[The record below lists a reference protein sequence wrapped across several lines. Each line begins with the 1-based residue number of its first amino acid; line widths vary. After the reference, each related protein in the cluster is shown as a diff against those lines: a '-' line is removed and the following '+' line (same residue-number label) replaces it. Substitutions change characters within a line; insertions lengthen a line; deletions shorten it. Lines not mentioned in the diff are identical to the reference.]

1 MAASAA
7 KPLPNQAERN
17 PPDWTESKIAMAKQA
32 PKMDVS
38 STGTGK
44 QKYIDGG
51 AVESARGVPART
63 GHWLAALLRRRF
75 VKALIVANLVA
86 LMLLSLRETGW
97 LQSLELSAF
106 DTLVTFFAGSQQS
119 DRVVLV
125 VTTEEDITRFNY
137 PIRDNYLAA
146 VLAAVFA
153 GGPKAVGVDLYRDLP
168 MAPGNQEL
176 QAIQHAHDNLYWVF
190 KLPDVGNDGVPPPP
204 ALCGTGREVLSD
216 HVTDTGVVVRRALI
230 WAFDERNNRNWPA
243 MGVSLAES
251 YTGQQL
257 RVVDDELV
265 LGRGRIPL
273 LDQPYGPYA
282 KVDAAGYQM
291 LYDYRGGYRR
301 FRQISFSEILG
312 RPDLAATLRGRIV
325 LVGTAALSI
334 KDSFA
339 TPFST
344 GWGGEGPLVGVAL
357 HAHTAD
363 QLIRIANGESR
374 NPVPLPRLIDD
385 VAIWAAAMAGAV
397 LALLV
402 WRVIVVLLALL
413 LGLGLVAGATAWGF
427 GSAGLLLPGVPVS
440 LAWVLSAA
448 GCNFVMHSIGSR
460 ERTQLRRS
468 FESYL
473 DPRIISQ
480 MMQGDRLPS
489 FGGEHREIT
498 AIFTDIAGFTTTAET
513 LDAATVAGLLGE
525 YFGVL
530 TDAVVE
536 NGGLVNDFIGDGLV
550 VLFGAPMHQSDH
562 ADRAVAAALAM
573 DQAGQRF
580 SAGLAARGIEWG
592 HTRIGVHT
600 GMALVGN
607 IGTRGKLKYGALGDT
622 LNTASRVEG
631 LNKYIGSHVAVSG
644 ETAARCRRQGFRPV
658 GDIIVKGRK
667 NVVPIMVPVSPADP
681 PALLA
686 RYTQAY
692 ATLSQENPEAAELF
706 AALHHDFPADAPT
719 AFHAGRLA
727 AGENGVLVVMQ
738 EK

>member
-1 MAASAA
+1 MDVWSTWTGKLKYVDGRASATA
-7 KPLPNQAERN
+7 QDE
-17 PPDWTESKIAMAKQA
+17 
-32 PKMDVS
+32 
-38 STGTGK
+38 
-44 QKYIDGG
+44 
-51 AVESARGVPART
+51 PART
-63 GHWLAALLRRRF
+63 GNWLLALLRRRF
-75 VKALIVANLVA
+75 IKALMVANLVP
-86 LMLLSLRETGW
+86 LLLLSLRETGW
-97 LQSLELSAF
+97 LQSLELSAY
-106 DTLVTFFAGSQQS
+106 DTLVTFFAGSQES

-125 VTTEEDITRFNY
+125 VTTEADINRLGY

-153 GGPKAVGVDLYRDLP
+153 GSPKAVGVDLYRDLP
-168 MAPGNQEL
+168 MAPGNREL
-176 QAIQHAHDNLYWVF
+176 QAIQRAHDNLYWVF
-190 KLPDVGNDGVPPPP
+190 KLPDTGNSGVPPPP
-204 ALCGTGREVLSD
+204 ALRGTGREVLSD
-216 HVTDTGVVVRRALI
+216 HVTDAGGVVRRALLL
-230 WAFDERNNRNWPA
+230 AADERTNRNWPA

-251 YTGQQL
+251 YTGQRL
-257 RVVDDELV
+257 RVVDDDLA

-291 LYDYRGGYRR
+291 LFDYRGGYRR

-334 KDSFA
+334 KDNFA

-344 GWGGEGPLVGVAL
+344 GWGGEGPLIGIAL

-374 NPVPLPRLIDD
+374 NPVPLPRLMDD
-385 VAIWAAAMAGAV
+385 VAIWAAALGGAV

-402 WRVIVVLLALL
+402 WRVLVVLTVLV
-413 LGLGLVAGATAWGF
+413 LGFGLVAGATAWGF
-427 GSAGLLLPGVPVS
+427 GGPGLLLPGVPVA
-440 LAWVLSAA
+440 LAWGLSAA
-448 GCNFVMHSIGSR
+448 ACNFVMHSVGAR
-460 ERTQLRRS
+460 ERSKLRRS

-473 DPRIISQ
+473 DPRIINQ
-480 MMQGDRLPS
+480 MMQGDTLPS

-498 AIFTDIAGFTTTAET
+498 AIFTDIAGFTSTAET
-513 LDAATVAGLLGE
+513 LDAATVAALLGE

-530 TDAVVE
+530 TDAVVQ
-536 NGGLVNDFIGDGLV
+536 NGGLVNDFIGDGMV

-580 SAGLAARGIEWG
+580 SAELAARGIEWG

-607 IGTRGKLKYGALGDT
+607 IGTRGKLKYGALGDS

-644 ETAARCRRQGFRPV
+644 ETVAKCRSQAFRPV

-667 NVVPIMVPVSPADP
+667 NAVPILVPVSPADP

-686 RYTQAY
+686 RYAEAY
-692 ATLSQENPEAAELF
+692 AALSQKKPEAAELF
-706 AALHHDFPADAPT
+706 AALHHDFPADAPA

-727 AGENGVLVVMQ
+727 AGESGVLVVMQ

>member
-1 MAASAA
+1 MPGTQPTSVDIKDPAT
-7 KPLPNQAERN
+7 L
-17 PPDWTESKIAMAKQA
+17 SKL
-32 PKMDVS
+32 
-38 STGTGK
+38 
-44 QKYIDGG
+44 DGG
-51 AVESARGVPART
+51 AGHAAQGAPARER
-63 GHWLAALLRRRF
+63 HWLPALLRRRF
-75 VKALIVANLVA
+75 VKALMVASLVA
-86 LMLLSLRETGW
+86 LLLAPLREAGW
-97 LQSLELSAF
+97 LQGLELSSY
-106 DTLVTFFAGSQQS
+106 DTLVTFFAGSQES
-119 DRVVLV
+119 DGVVLV
-125 VTTEEDITRFNY
+125 VTTEADINRFGY
-137 PIRDNYLAA
+137 PIRDNDLSA
-146 VLAAVFA
+146 VLARVFA

-168 MAPGNQEL
+168 MPPGNEAL
-176 QAIQHAHDNLYWVF
+176 QAIQRAQDNLYWVF
-190 KLPDVGNDGVPPPP
+190 KLPDEGNTGIPPPP
-204 ALCGTGREVLSD
+204 MMRETGREVLAD
-216 HVTDTGVVVRRALI
+216 HVTDAGGVVRRGLLLA
-230 WAFDERNNRNWPA
+230 ADERTGSNWPT
-243 MGVSLAES
+243 MGVSLAER
-251 YTGQQL
+251 YTGQRL
-257 RVVDDELV
+257 RPMDDDLA
-265 LGRGRIPL
+265 LGQGRIPL

-282 KVDAAGYQM
+282 LVDAAGYQM
-291 LYDYRGGYRR
+291 LLDYRGGHRR
-301 FRQISFSEILG
+301 FRQISFAEIID
-312 RPDLAATLRGRIV
+312 RPELAATLRDRIV

-334 KDSFA
+334 KDNFA

-344 GWGGEGPLVGVAL
+344 GWGGEGALIGIAL

-363 QLIRIANGESR
+363 QLIRLANGETR
-374 NPVPLPRLIDD
+374 NPVPLPRLLDH

-402 WRVIVVLLALL
+402 WRVLVVLVALL
-413 LGLGLVAGATAWGF
+413 LVLGLVAGATAWGF
-427 GSAGLLLPGVPVS
+427 GEAGLLLPGVPVA

-448 GCNFVMHSIGSR
+448 GCNFVMHSAGLR

-480 MMQGDRLPS
+480 MMQGDTLPS
-489 FGGEHREIT
+489 FGGEHREVT

-513 LDAATVAGLLGE
+513 LDAATVAGLLGD

-530 TDAVVE
+530 TDVVVQ

-550 VLFGAPMHQSDH
+550 VLFGAPMHQPDH

-573 DQAGQRF
+573 DEASRRF

-631 LNKYIGSHVAVSG
+631 LNKYIGSRVAVTG
-644 ETAARCRRQGFRPV
+644 ETAAQCRRQAFRPV

-667 NVVPIMVPVSPADP
+667 NAIPVLAPVAPADP

-686 RYTQAY
+686 RYTEAY
-692 ATLSQENPEAAELF
+692 ATLTQEKPEAAELF
-706 AALHHDFPADAPT
+706 AALHRDFPADALA

-727 AGENGVLVVMQ
+727 AGENGLLVVMQ

>member
-44 QKYIDGG
+44 LKYIDGC
-51 AVESARGVPART
+51 AVESARGAPART
-63 GHWLAALLRRRF
+63 GNWLPTLLRRRF
-75 VKALIVANLVA
+75 VKALMVANLVA
-86 LMLLSLRETGW
+86 LMLLSLREAGW
-97 LQSLELSAF
+97 LQSLELSAY
-106 DTLVTFFAGSQQS
+106 DRLVTFFAGSQES

-125 VTTEEDITRFNY
+125 VTTEADINRLGY

-153 GGPKAVGVDLYRDLP
+153 GTPKAVGVDLYRDLP

-176 QAIQHAHDNLYWVF
+176 QAIQRAHDNLYWVF
-190 KLPDVGNDGVPPPP
+190 KLPDVGNIGVPPPP
-204 ALCGTGREVLSD
+204 ALRGTGREVLSD
-216 HVTDTGVVVRRALI
+216 QMPDAGGVVRRALLL
-230 WAFDERNNRNWPA
+230 AFDERTNRNWPA
-243 MGVSLAES
+243 MGLSLAER
-251 YTGQQL
+251 YTGHRL
-257 RVVDDELV
+257 RPMDND
-265 LGRGRIPL
+265 LGLGQGRIPIVN
-273 LDQPYGPYA
+273 QPYGPYA

-291 LYDYRGGYRR
+291 LFDYRGGYRR

-325 LVGTAALSI
+325 IVGTAALSI
-334 KDSFA
+334 KDNFA

-344 GWGGEGPLVGVAL
+344 GWGGEGPLVGIAL
-357 HAHTAD
+357 HAHAAD

-374 NPVPLPRLIDD
+374 NPVPLPRLLDH
-385 VAIWAAAMAGAV
+385 VAIWAAAMAGAL

-402 WRVIVVLLALL
+402 WRVLVVLVLL
-413 LGLGLVAGATAWGF
+413 LLVLGLVAGATAWGF
-427 GSAGLLLPGVPVS
+427 GGAGLLLPGVPVA

-448 GCNFVMHSIGSR
+448 GCNFVMHSVGLR

-473 DPRIISQ
+473 DPRIINQ
-480 MMQGDRLPS
+480 MMQGDTLPS

-644 ETAARCRRQGFRPV
+644 ETAAQCSRHTFRPV

-667 NVVPIMVPVSPADP
+667 NAVAILAPVSPADP

-686 RYTQAY
+686 RYAEAY
-692 ATLSQENPEAAELF
+692 TALSQEEPEAAELF
-706 AALHHDFPADAPT
+706 AALHRDFPADAPA
-719 AFHAGRLA
+719 AFHAGRAA
-727 AGENGVLVVMQ
+727 AGENGVLVVMH

>member
-1 MAASAA
+1 MDVWSTWTGKLKYVDGRASATA
-7 KPLPNQAERN
+7 QDE
-17 PPDWTESKIAMAKQA
+17 
-32 PKMDVS
+32 
-38 STGTGK
+38 
-44 QKYIDGG
+44 
-51 AVESARGVPART
+51 PART
-63 GHWLAALLRRRF
+63 GNWLLALLRRRF
-75 VKALIVANLVA
+75 IKALMVANLVP
-86 LMLLSLRETGW
+86 LLLLSLRETGW
-97 LQSLELSAF
+97 LQSLELSAY
-106 DTLVTFFAGSQQS
+106 DTLVTFFAGSQES

-125 VTTEEDITRFNY
+125 VTTEADINRLGY

-146 VLAAVFA
+146 VLAAVFT
-153 GGPKAVGVDLYRDLP
+153 GSPKAVGVDLYRDLP
-168 MAPGNQEL
+168 MAPGNREL
-176 QAIQHAHDNLYWVF
+176 QAIQRAHDNLYWVF
-190 KLPDVGNDGVPPPP
+190 KLPDTGNSGVPPPP
-204 ALCGTGREVLSD
+204 ALRGTGREVLSD
-216 HVTDTGVVVRRALI
+216 HVTDAGGVVRRALLL
-230 WAFDERNNRNWPA
+230 AADERTNRNWPA

-251 YTGQQL
+251 YTGQRL
-257 RVVDDELV
+257 RVVGDDLA

-291 LYDYRGGYRR
+291 LFDYHGGYRR

-334 KDSFA
+334 KDNFA

-344 GWGGEGPLVGVAL
+344 GWGGEGPLIGIAL

-374 NPVPLPRLIDD
+374 NPVPLPRLMDD
-385 VAIWAAAMAGAV
+385 VAIWAAALGGAV

-402 WRVIVVLLALL
+402 WRVLVVLTALV
-413 LGLGLVAGATAWGF
+413 LGFGLVAGATAWGF
-427 GSAGLLLPGVPVS
+427 GGAGLLLPGVPVA
-440 LAWVLSAA
+440 LAWGLSAA
-448 GCNFVMHSIGSR
+448 ACNFVMHSVGAR
-460 ERTQLRRS
+460 ERSKLRRS

-473 DPRIISQ
+473 DPRIINQ
-480 MMQGDRLPS
+480 MMQGDTLPS

-498 AIFTDIAGFTTTAET
+498 AIFTDIAGFTSTAET
-513 LDAATVAGLLGE
+513 LDAATVAALLGE

-530 TDAVVE
+530 TDAVVQ
-536 NGGLVNDFIGDGLV
+536 NGGLVNDFIGDGMV

-580 SAGLAARGIEWG
+580 SAELAARGIEWG

-607 IGTRGKLKYGALGDT
+607 IGTRGKLKYGALGDS

-644 ETAARCRRQGFRPV
+644 ETVAKCRSQAFRPV

-667 NVVPIMVPVSPADP
+667 NAVPILVPVSPADP
-681 PALLA
+681 PLLLA
-686 RYTQAY
+686 RYAEAY
-692 ATLSQENPEAAELF
+692 AALSQKKPEAAELF
-706 AALHHDFPADAPT
+706 AALHHDFPADAPA

-727 AGENGVLVVMQ
+727 AGESGVLVVMQ

>member
-1 MAASAA
+1 
-7 KPLPNQAERN
+7 
-17 PPDWTESKIAMAKQA
+17 MAKQA
-32 PKMDVS
+32 PKMD
-38 STGTGK
+38 GQQLTGK
-44 QKYIDGG
+44 LTHMDDG
-51 AVESARGVPART
+51 AVRAAQGAPTRT
-63 GHWLAALLRRRF
+63 VHWSLTLLRRRF
-75 VKALIVANLVA
+75 VKALMVANLVA
-86 LMLLSLRETGW
+86 LLLLPLRQVGW
-97 LQSLELSAF
+97 LQGLELSAY
-106 DTLVTFFAGSQQS
+106 DGLVTFFAGSQES

-125 VTTEEDITRFNY
+125 VTTEADINRFGY
-137 PIRDNYLAA
+137 PIRDNDLSA
-146 VLAAVFA
+146 VLTRVFA

-168 MAPGNQEL
+168 MPPGNEEL
-176 QAIQHAHDNLYWVF
+176 QAIQRQQDNLYWVF
-190 KLPDVGNDGVPPPP
+190 KLPDASNTGVPPPP
-204 ALCGTGREVLSD
+204 PLRETGREVLAD
-216 HVTDTGVVVRRALI
+216 HVTDAGGVVRRGLLLA
-230 WAFDERNNRNWPA
+230 ADGRTGNNWPT
-243 MGVSLAES
+243 MGVSLAQR
-251 YTGQQL
+251 YTGQSL
-257 RVVDDELV
+257 RPMDDDLA
-265 LGRGRIPL
+265 LGQGRIPL
-273 LDQPYGPYA
+273 INQPYGPYA

-291 LYDYRGGYRR
+291 LLDYRGGYQR
-301 FRQISFSEILG
+301 FRQISFAEIID
-312 RPDLAATLRGRIV
+312 RPELAATLRDRIV

-334 KDSFA
+334 KDHFA

-344 GWGGEGPLVGVAL
+344 GWGGEEALIGIAL

-363 QLIRIANGESR
+363 QLIRLSNGETH
-374 NPVPLPRLIDD
+374 NPVPLPRLVDYT
-385 VAIWAAAMAGAV
+385 VVWAAAMAGAV

-402 WRVIVVLLALL
+402 WRVLIVLFALL

-427 GSAGLLLPGVPVS
+427 GGAGLLLPGVPVA

-448 GCNFVMHSIGSR
+448 GCNFVMHSVGLR

-480 MMQGDRLPS
+480 MMQGDTLPS

-525 YFGVL
+525 YFGAL
-530 TDAVVE
+530 TDAVVQ

-550 VLFGAPMHQSDH
+550 VLFGAPMHQPDH

-573 DQAGQRF
+573 DEAGQRF

-644 ETAARCRRQGFRPV
+644 ETAAQCRQRTFRRV
-658 GDIIVKGRK
+658 GDIVVKGRK
-667 NVVPIMVPVSPADP
+667 NAIVVLAPVSPADP
-681 PALLA
+681 PALLS
-686 RYTQAY
+686 RYAEAY
-692 ATLSQENPEAAELF
+692 AALSQEKPEAAELF
-706 AALHHDFPADAPT
+706 ATLHRDFPADAPA
-719 AFHAGRLA
+719 AFHARRTA
-727 AGENGVLVVMQ
+727 AGESGVLVVMQ

>member
-1 MAASAA
+1 
-7 KPLPNQAERN
+7 
-17 PPDWTESKIAMAKQA
+17 MAKQA
-32 PKMDVS
+32 RKMDVW
-38 STGTGK
+38 STWTGK
-44 QKYIDGG
+44 LKYVDGR
-51 AVESARGVPART
+51 ASATAQDEPART
-63 GHWLAALLRRRF
+63 GNWLLALLRRRF
-75 VKALIVANLVA
+75 IKALMVANLVP
-86 LMLLSLRETGW
+86 LLLLSLRETGW
-97 LQSLELSAF
+97 LQSLELSAY
-106 DTLVTFFAGSQQS
+106 DTLVTFFAGSQES

-125 VTTEEDITRFNY
+125 VTTEADINRLGY

-153 GGPKAVGVDLYRDLP
+153 GSPKAVGVDLYRDLP
-168 MAPGNQEL
+168 MAPGNREL
-176 QAIQHAHDNLYWVF
+176 QAIQRAHDNLYWVF
-190 KLPDVGNDGVPPPP
+190 KLPDTGNSGVPPPP
-204 ALCGTGREVLSD
+204 ALRGTGREVLSD
-216 HVTDTGVVVRRALI
+216 HVTDAGGVVRRALLL
-230 WAFDERNNRNWPA
+230 AADERTNRNWPA

-251 YTGQQL
+251 YTGQRL
-257 RVVDDELV
+257 RVVDDDLA

-291 LYDYRGGYRR
+291 LFDYRGGYRR

-334 KDSFA
+334 KDNFA

-344 GWGGEGPLVGVAL
+344 GWGGEGPLIGIAL

-374 NPVPLPRLIDD
+374 NPVPPPRLMDD
-385 VAIWAAAMAGAV
+385 VAIWAAALGGAV

-402 WRVIVVLLALL
+402 WRVLVVLTALV
-413 LGLGLVAGATAWGF
+413 LGFGLVAGATAWGF
-427 GSAGLLLPGVPVS
+427 GGAGLLLPGVPVA
-440 LAWVLSAA
+440 LAWGLSAA
-448 GCNFVMHSIGSR
+448 ACNFVMHSVGAR
-460 ERTQLRRS
+460 ERSKLRRS

-473 DPRIISQ
+473 DPRIINQ
-480 MMQGDRLPS
+480 MMQGDTLPS

-498 AIFTDIAGFTTTAET
+498 AIFTDIAGFTSTAET
-513 LDAATVAGLLGE
+513 LDAATVAALLGE

-530 TDAVVE
+530 TDAVVQ
-536 NGGLVNDFIGDGLV
+536 NGGLVNDFIGDGMV

-580 SAGLAARGIEWG
+580 SAELAARGIEWG

-607 IGTRGKLKYGALGDT
+607 IGTRGKLKYGALGDS

-644 ETAARCRRQGFRPV
+644 ETVAKCRSQAFRPV

-667 NVVPIMVPVSPADP
+667 NAVPILVPVSPADS

-686 RYTQAY
+686 RYAEAY
-692 ATLSQENPEAAELF
+692 AALSQKKPEAAELF
-706 AALHHDFPADAPT
+706 AALHHDFPADAPA

-727 AGENGVLVVMQ
+727 AGESGVLVVMQ

>member
-1 MAASAA
+1 MDVWSTWTGKLKYVDGRASATA
-7 KPLPNQAERN
+7 QDE
-17 PPDWTESKIAMAKQA
+17 
-32 PKMDVS
+32 
-38 STGTGK
+38 
-44 QKYIDGG
+44 
-51 AVESARGVPART
+51 PART
-63 GHWLAALLRRRF
+63 GNWLLALLRRRF
-75 VKALIVANLVA
+75 IKALMVANLVP
-86 LMLLSLRETGW
+86 LLLLSLRETGW
-97 LQSLELSAF
+97 LQSLELSAY
-106 DTLVTFFAGSQQS
+106 DTLVTFFAGSQES

-125 VTTEEDITRFNY
+125 VTTEADINRLGY

-146 VLAAVFA
+146 VLAAVFT
-153 GGPKAVGVDLYRDLP
+153 GSPKAVGVDLYRDLP
-168 MAPGNQEL
+168 MAPGNREL
-176 QAIQHAHDNLYWVF
+176 QAIQRAHDNLYWVF
-190 KLPDVGNDGVPPPP
+190 KLPDTGNSGVPPPP
-204 ALCGTGREVLSD
+204 ALRGTGREVLSD
-216 HVTDTGVVVRRALI
+216 HVTDAGGVVRRALLL
-230 WAFDERNNRNWPA
+230 AADERTNRNWSA

-251 YTGQQL
+251 YTGQRL
-257 RVVDDELV
+257 RVVDDDLA

-291 LYDYRGGYRR
+291 LFDYRGGYRR

-334 KDSFA
+334 KDNFA

-344 GWGGEGPLVGVAL
+344 GWGGEGPLIGIAL

-374 NPVPLPRLIDD
+374 NPVPLPRLMDD
-385 VAIWAAAMAGAV
+385 VAIWAAALGGAV

-402 WRVIVVLLALL
+402 WRVLVVLTALV
-413 LGLGLVAGATAWGF
+413 LGFGLVAGATAWGF
-427 GSAGLLLPGVPVS
+427 GGAGLLLPGVPVA
-440 LAWVLSAA
+440 LAWGLSAA
-448 GCNFVMHSIGSR
+448 ACNFVMHSVGAR
-460 ERTQLRRS
+460 ERSKLRRS

-473 DPRIISQ
+473 DPRIINQ
-480 MMQGDRLPS
+480 MMQGDTLPS

-498 AIFTDIAGFTTTAET
+498 AIFTDIAGFTSTAET
-513 LDAATVAGLLGE
+513 LDAATVAALLGE

-530 TDAVVE
+530 TDAVVQ
-536 NGGLVNDFIGDGLV
+536 NGGLVNDFIGDGMV

-580 SAGLAARGIEWG
+580 SAELAARGIEWG

-607 IGTRGKLKYGALGDT
+607 IGTRGKLKYGALGDS

-644 ETAARCRRQGFRPV
+644 ETVAKCRSQAFRPV

-667 NVVPIMVPVSPADP
+667 NAVPILVPVSPADP
-681 PALLA
+681 PLLLA
-686 RYTQAY
+686 RYAEAY
-692 ATLSQENPEAAELF
+692 AALSQKKPEASELF
-706 AALHHDFPADAPT
+706 AALHHDFPADAPA

-727 AGENGVLVVMQ
+727 AGESGVLVVMQ